1 MFSLRRETDYALRL
15 LKTLSTAPKGRASLM
30 TVSNQTGISFLFL
43 QKIARKLRIA
53 GLIKSTKGV
62 SGGYELKI
70 KPNKLSLKNI
80 ISVVEGGCALW
91 SCCEG
96 GGGCAQEK
104 CGIRKRAKTVNK
116 KVLKFLTD
124 VKLSDF

>member
-15 LKTLSTAPKGRASLM
+15 LKNLSTAPHGRASLM

-53 GLIKSTKGV
+53 GLIKSAKGV
-62 SGGYELKI
+62 SGGYELKV
-70 KPNKLSLKNI
+70 KPNKLSLKDI
-80 ISVVEGGCALW
+80 ISIVEGGCALW
-91 SCCEG
+91 SCCES
-96 GGGCAQEK
+96 GGGCVQEQ

-116 KVLKFLTD
+116 KVLKFLAD